1 MGLIIDC
8 EAGGTRAGSQSKDL
22 ITRTMKMLQKA
33 GKTADKCVFS
43 QFQEIDDEIQM

>member
-8 EAGGTRAGSQSKDL
+8 EAGGTRGGCRSKDL
-22 ITRTMKMLQKA
+22 ITRTIKMFQEA
-33 GKTADKCVFS
+33 GKAADKCVFS